1 MISEKKD
8 KISDE
13 NYEISKKI
21 YYLFKKYK
29 DYDEKSRKEQYTIK
43 YNEDDL
49 FRNRKKEKTD
59 FSNVSE
65 VALVEVKKE
74 NWFIRFIKRLL
85 FKLK

>member
-74 NWFIRFIKRLL
+74 NWIIKFIKRL
-85 FKLK
+85 FRR

>member
-1 MISEKKD
+1 MMKNHEKNN
-8 KISDE
+8 ILLS
-13 NYEISKKI
+13 IM
-21 YYLFKKYK
+21 
-29 DYDEKSRKEQYTIK
+29 
-43 YNEDDL
+43 
-49 FRNRKKEKTD
+49 KEKTD